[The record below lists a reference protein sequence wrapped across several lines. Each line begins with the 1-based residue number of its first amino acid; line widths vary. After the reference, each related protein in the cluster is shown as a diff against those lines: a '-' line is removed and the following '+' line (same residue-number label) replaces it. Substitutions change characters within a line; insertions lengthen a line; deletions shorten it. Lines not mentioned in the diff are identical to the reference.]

1 VVTELRDEESALLFH
16 SDLSRITA
24 TFNEMKVSGS
34 AGCNVY
40 SAIYNETRDKRTIS
54 APISTLM
61 YCDLGV
67 MESEAQ
73 YLKNLEKVTLYKIIG
88 NNLLYEITG
97 DTLFFKDAV
106 GESLAEWKVYQSD

>member
-1 VVTELRDEESALLFH
+1 MVTELRDKESALLFH

-40 SAIYNETRDKRTIS
+40 STTYNETGDKRTIS

-61 YCDLGV
+61 YCDPGV

-97 DTLFFKDAV
+97 NTLFYKDAV
-106 GESLAEWKVYQSD
+106 GEPLADWKVYQSD